1 MRLMTAV
8 FAATSGLALA
18 TATGATAYTV
28 TPVADPANPT
38 FTNLLGI
45 NNSLTIGGFSGSPVS
60 QGFTL
65 TLPNSFT
72 PQNFPSSTSSMVTG
86 INNNGSTTGI
96 YVDAGGTT
104 HGYTDIGG
112 TFTTVDQGG
121 TVFNQSL
128 GINDSNVTV
137 GYSSATDPAGA
148 TGQTA
153 YSQSGGVFT
162 NINALLPSNVNS
174 QAVGINDL
182 GSIVGFFMPTA
193 TTSLGFLDVGGMI
206 TKLDPFGSSF
216 TQALGINNA
225 GEIVGFYTDGGGVQ
239 HGYLD
244 IGGVFTT
251 FDPAGSLSTTINGVN
266 NLGDFVGFFT
276 DPNDN
281 VVGFVATT
289 GVPEPSTWAMMLLGF
304 AGLGFAA
311 YRRGHRQLATATA

>member
-1 MRLMTAV
+1 MTAV
-8 FAATSGLALA
+8 FAAASVLALA

-28 TPVADPANPT
+28 TTVSDPANPT

-45 NNSLTIGGFSGSPVS
+45 NDALTIAGFSGNPIS

-65 TLPNSFT
+65 TLPISFAS
-72 PQNFPSSTSSMVTG
+72 QNFPGSTSSMVTG
-86 INNNGSTTGI
+86 INNSGSTSGI

-104 HGYTDIGG
+104 HGYTHIGS

-121 TVFNQSL
+121 TVFNQAL
-128 GINDSNVTV
+128 GINNSNVTV

-182 GSIVGFFMPTA
+182 GSVVGFYMPTA
-193 TTSLGFLDVGGMI
+193 TTSTGFLDVGGVI
-206 TKLDPFGSSF
+206 TPLDPFSSAF

-225 GEIVGFYTDGGGVQ
+225 GEIVGFYTDAGGFQ
-239 HGYLD
+239 HGYID
-244 IGGVFTT
+244 NGGVFTT
-251 FDPAGSLSTTINGVN
+251 FDPAGSQSTTINGVN

-276 DPNDN
+276 NPNDS

-289 GVPEPSTWAMMLLGF
+289 GVPEPSTWALMLLGF
-304 AGLGFAA
+304 TGLGFAA
-311 YRRGHRQLATATA
+311 YRRGRRQAATATA